1 MNVSFIEN
9 NDLKNLIQFLISIR
23 DLPTPTFNERVHLQL
38 SRLKENKEQFSKLS
52 DSLYTFLSGL
62 FYVDSLTD
70 AGINSNRGFFP
81 EIKQRLKNR
90 ILPPV
95 NQQRDVSGVI
105 SLVFTSRSHVLAFS
119 KLSDDNWNTL
129 IQMANAEQLCKD
141 LKWQVQNALV
151 ILSHRFVSL
160 GIDPYIVKKLPKV
173 DDYQSPFFRLNLLM
187 SEFLEGRASKESVSA
202 NLKECEEIFTY
213 LKNNRHV
220 TGISLHLT
228 FLIRRAEQH
237 IRRMEMLMDM
247 HAAAGYEEKKK
258 RIPKLVSTLVACEI
272 GSNSIR
278 NFFNENTDL
287 LANRIA
293 NQTSG
298 KGSKYIGFS
307 KKENA
312 KLLWSAMGGGIVVV
326 FLVYIKH
333 FIHQLHLPLLPEGI
347 LFGLNYGIG
356 FLLMHLWHL
365 TLATKQPA
373 MTASFIAEQVESSF
387 ADRSSSRKLSF
398 MMAQIIRSQFISLI
412 GNLIIVLPI
421 CYISAW
427 LLIELLDI
435 RLFNY
440 RESLDHVISNHFY
453 LSGSLIFACI
463 TGVFLTLAGIIQGY
477 YDNKVVFS
485 QIPERIERH
494 PFLNKIFSHKRMK
507 KISAFI
513 GKNMGAIAG
522 SMLLGFFLGSTG
534 NFGKFIGI
542 PIDIRHVTISSGN
555 FALAFAHG
563 YILPKGFYL
572 ATFGSILLIGVINII
587 SSFVLSFYIACRSRY
602 LHNRQ
607 ISLVLLRMLRDIVLN
622 PGMFLFSKESRKNY
636 S

>member
-1 MNVSFIEN
+1 MNLTFLKNSN
-9 NDLKNLIQFLISIR
+9 LKNLIQFLISIR
-23 DLPTPTFNERVHLQL
+23 NLPTPTYNERVQLHLN
-38 SRLKENKEQFSKLS
+38 RLKENTAQYHELS
-52 DSLYTFLSGL
+52 ESLYSFLSNL

-95 NQQRDVSGVI
+95 NQQQDVAGI
-105 SLVFTSRSHVLAFS
+105 IAQVFTRKSDVLALT
-119 KLSDDNWNTL
+119 KLSDNNWNTL
-129 IQMANAEQLCKD
+129 LQLAKAEQLCKD
-141 LKWQVQNALV
+141 LKLQVQNALV
-151 ILSHRFVSL
+151 ILAHRFVSL

-173 DDYQSPFFRLNLLM
+173 DDYQSPFFRLNHVM
-187 SEFLEGRASKESVSA
+187 SEFLEGRASKELLSA
-202 NLKECEEIFTY
+202 NLKECEEVFTY

-228 FLIRRAEQH
+228 FLIRRADQH

-247 HAAAGYEEKKK
+247 HAAAGYEEKKI

-298 KGSKYIGFS
+298 KGGKYIGFS
-307 KKENA
+307 KKENT
-312 KLLWSAMGGGIVVV
+312 KLLWSAMGGGLVVV

-347 LFGLNYGIG
+347 LFGLNYGFG
-356 FLLMHLWHL
+356 FLLMHLLHL

-373 MTASFIAEQVESSF
+373 MTASFIAEQVEASVS
-387 ADRSSSRKLSF
+387 DKGDSKKLSY

-412 GNLIIVLPI
+412 GNLIIVLPV
-421 CYISAW
+421 CFISAW
-427 LLIELLDI
+427 MLIELLDI
-435 RLFNY
+435 RLFSY
-440 RESLDHVISNHFY
+440 RESLDHVISNHPY
-453 LSGSLIFACI
+453 LSGSLIFACV
-463 TGVFLTLAGIIQGY
+463 TGVFLTLTGIIQGY

-494 PFLNKIFSHKRMK
+494 PFLNKVFSKKRIK
-507 KISAFI
+507 KWSVFI
-513 GKNMGAIAG
+513 GKNLGAIAG
-522 SMLLGFFLGSTG
+522 SLLLGFFLGSTG

-542 PIDIRHVTISSGN
+542 PVDIRHVTISSGN
-555 FALAFAHG
+555 FAIAFAHG
-563 YILPKGFYL
+563 YIFPKGFYVY
-572 ATFGSILLIGVINII
+572 TFGGILLIGIINII

-607 ISLVLLRMLRDIVLN
+607 ISLVLLRMLRDILLH
-622 PGMFLFSKESRKNY
+622 PGMFLFSKESRKDH